1 MCSRFHMLPQPYIYR
16 WSPPGSPWRRPRRP
30 CLGIRWWC
38 VEPFVCQL
46 CSHILYLMFCS
57 PCSADM
63 HTFHE
68 QCVFYWWMSIFCE
81 VVFKQV
87 AFDLYMRGSGIRL
100 GRHISIPVSRGQPF
114 RVSYVFHRLSG
125 IEIIEILPGFLGN
138 HIRIL
143 RVLSLSSAERCDWC
157 SYFDEAL
164 FLSLQLIIQ
173 ISIFQLELF
182 NFSKKAF
189 KTCTLNYLRNFR

>member
-100 GRHISIPVSRGQPF
+100 GRHISIPVSSFQRSTLQSFLCLSSTVWYRNHWNPSWFPRKSHQNSESSLFEFSWEMWLMFIF
-114 RVSYVFHRLSG
+114 RWS
-125 IEIIEILPGFLGN
+125 IISISSVDN
-138 HIRIL
+138 TNINISIRI
-143 RVLSLSSAERCDWC
+143 
-157 SYFDEAL
+157 
-164 FLSLQLIIQ
+164 I
-173 ISIFQLELF
+173 
-182 NFSKKAF
+182 
-189 KTCTLNYLRNFR
+189 